1 MKDFWNARY
10 SQKEYAYG
18 KLPNKFFK
26 NELLKLN
33 AGRIL
38 LPGEGEG
45 RNAVFAAEM
54 GWEVDAFDHSEE
66 ALKKATAL
74 ANHRNVEI
82 DYTVSDFD
90 DFNTS
95 LNKYD
100 CIALIFVHVPK
111 EKRKLLHR
119 KLTNL
124 LVPGGMLI
132 LEGFS
137 KSQISRGSGGPKNI
151 DMLFSKEELL
161 DDFQDLSKMKIQ
173 TIETKLDEGE
183 FHKGQ
188 ASVIRLTAIKPTP

>member
-1 MKDFWNARY
+1 MKEFWNTRY
-10 SQKEYAYG
+10 SNKEYAYG

-26 NELLKLN
+26 NELLKLD

-38 LPGEGEG
+38 MPGEGEG

-54 GWEVDAFDHSEE
+54 GWEVDAFDYSEE
-66 ALKKATAL
+66 ALKKATQL
-74 ANHRNVEI
+74 ANLRNVEI
-82 DYTVSDFD
+82 NYTVSNFD
-90 DFNTS
+90 DYKFS

-111 EKRKLLHR
+111 EKRKLLHQ
-119 KLTNL
+119 KMTNL
-124 LVPGGMLI
+124 LVPGGIII

-137 KSQISRGSGGPKNI
+137 KNQISRGSGGPKDI
-151 DMLFSKEELL
+151 EMLFSKEELL
-161 DDFQDLSKMKIQ
+161 SDFYDLSKMKIQ

-183 FHKGQ
+183 SHKGQ